1 MPNPKRRHSK
11 TRGRKR
17 RTHYKAT
24 APSMSVCSNCGEM
37 KLNHS
42 VCPSCGFY
50 DGKSVILPKKSK

>member
-17 RTHYKAT
+17 RTHYTAT
-24 APSMSVCSNCGEM
+24 SPSIGSCPNCGEK
-37 KLNHS
+37 KLNHR

-50 DGKSVILPKKSK
+50 DGRSVILPKK